1 MKKILL
7 ITLTLVIGLT
17 AVAQYADPKENTP
30 GYYFQ
35 IRKDFPFKPVNINNI
50 SGRAQNS
57 YVSTTFDPT
66 WEDRF
71 QTVLDSAAAASGVK
85 GVSAAV
91 LVPGQGL
98 WTGVSGISHEGV
110 PITSEMRFGFASNT
124 KLYIAVTLAKLQEE
138 GVLSLDDHLYQWLP
152 SYPYIDS
159 TTTIRQL
166 LNHQSG
172 IFDFWNDHISFF
184 WNLILADTSRF
195 FTPEEVLATIGAPH
209 FAPGHGY
216 SYSNTNYLLAGM
228 VIEAAT
234 GESWV
239 QQLHNIIF
247 DPLIMDST
255 FVGVFEPRNGPVAH
269 EWVYNYGEDPNSPMT
284 SAYSFTN
291 ASAAI
296 LSTPQEMVAWY
307 SALFNG
313 EIISEASL
321 QEILDFD
328 PSTQYG
334 LGIGELVINNTHYA
348 YLHGGAMIGCLSQ
361 MVYDVETKSVFCV
374 VTNARDIEFGVILNP
389 LVNVLYNEY
398 PRQENDAGI
407 TEIFNPWENS
417 CNEEIVPSVVLTN
430 FGNSQLTSV
439 DINCQIDEDT
449 LVTFN
454 WTGALNL
461 GESLNVVLP
470 IISNE
475 DGFHKFTCFTSL
487 PNGEQEGY
495 TYNDTTKS
503 NFFINTSQSTIT
515 FLSESF
521 DSSVFPPEGWTLSS
535 ISMFQWGQTPL
546 SSFSGTGGS
555 LVRSNYNDYYA
566 GAYYDLTLPM
576 IHIAE
581 GTDAILDFVYA
592 YAMYPGG
599 YYGDSLQVFISNDCG
614 EIWQTLFNK
623 GGLELHTYGNT
634 NKPFYPQTSDQWK
647 EESFLLDSYTS
658 DVLIRF
664 RAING
669 YSNNLFID
677 DISVSFVTSTNENNL
692 AENFKVYPNPATNE
706 FSISG
711 LPVSS
716 EIQLTDLTG
725 KLLMTWKTGN
735 AVTTID
741 ITQFPNGVYFLRT
754 ISGTKKILKM

>member
-1 MKKILL
+1 MKKIVL
-7 ITLTLVIGLT
+7 ITLTLLFGME

-35 IRKDFPFKPVNINNI
+35 IKKDFPYRPVNTANI
-50 SGRAQNS
+50 SGRGQNS
-57 YVSTTFDPT
+57 YVSTAFDPT
-66 WEDRF
+66 WADRF
-71 QTVLDSAAAASGVK
+71 QTVLDSVAAASGVK

-124 KLYIAVTLAKLQEE
+124 KLYIAVTLEKLQEE

-152 SYPYIDS
+152 SYPYVDS
-159 TTTIRQL
+159 TATIRQL
-166 LNHQSG
+166 LSHQSG

-184 WNLILADTSRF
+184 WNTILADTSRF
-195 FTPEEVLATIGAPH
+195 FTPDEVLATIGAPH

-247 DPLIMDST
+247 DPLFMDST
-255 FVGVFEPRNGPVAH
+255 FVGAFEPRNGPVAH
-269 EWVYNYGEDPNSPMT
+269 EWVYNYGENPNSPMT

-307 SALFNG
+307 SALFKG

-334 LGIGELVINNTHYA
+334 LGISEYVINNSHYT
-348 YLHGGAMIGCLSQ
+348 YLHSGAMIGCLSQ
-361 MVYDVETKSVFCV
+361 MVYDVQTKSVFCV
-374 VTNARDIEFGVILNP
+374 VTNDRNIDFGVILYP
-389 LVNVLYNEY
+389 LMNVLYNEY
-398 PRQENDAGI
+398 PKQENDAGI
-407 TEIFNPWENS
+407 TEIVSPWENV
-417 CNEEIVPSVVLTN
+417 CNSSIMPSVFLTN
-430 FGNSQLTSV
+430 FGSSQLTSV
-439 DINCQIDEDT
+439 DINYQIDENA
-449 LVTFN
+449 LSTFN
-454 WTGALNL
+454 WTGDLSP
-461 GESLNVVLP
+461 GDTTNVVLP
-470 IISNE
+470 IITAE
-475 DGFHKFTCFTSL
+475 DGYHTFTCFTSL
-487 PNGEQEGY
+487 PNSAQEGN
-495 TYNDTTKS
+495 TYNDASKS
-503 NFFINTSQSTIT
+503 NFIANTSQSTVTI
-515 FLSESF
+515 LSESF
-521 DSSVFPPEGWTLSS
+521 DGDVFPPDGWTLSS
-535 ISMFQWGQTPL
+535 SSMFQWGQTPL
-546 SSFSGTGGS
+546 SSFSGTGS
-555 LVRSNYNDYYA
+555 LVRSNYNDGNT
-566 GAYYDLTLPM
+566 GAYYDINLPV

-581 GTDAILDFVYA
+581 GTDAILEFLYA

-599 YYGDSLQVFISNDCG
+599 YYGDSLQVYISNDCG
-614 EIWQTLFNK
+614 ETWQTLFNK
-623 GGLELHTYGNT
+623 GGFELHTYGNT

-647 EESFLLDSYTS
+647 EETFLLDAYTS

-677 DISVSFVTSTNENNL
+677 DISVSFVTSTDENNL

-706 FSISG
+706 FNFSG
-711 LPVSS
+711 LPVNSQ
-716 EIQLTDLTG
+716 IQLTDLTG
-725 KLLMTWKTGN
+725 KLL
-735 AVTTID
+735 
-741 ITQFPNGVYFLRT
+741 ITKKVVENQSKIEIGQLPNGVYILRT
-754 ISGTKKILKM
+754 VLGTKKIVKM